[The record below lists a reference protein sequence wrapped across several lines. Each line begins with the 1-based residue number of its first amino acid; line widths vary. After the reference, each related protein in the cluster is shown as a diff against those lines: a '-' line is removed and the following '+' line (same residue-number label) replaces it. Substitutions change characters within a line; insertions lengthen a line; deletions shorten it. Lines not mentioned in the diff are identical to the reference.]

1 MLHWAGSNNSVL
13 LNYVFRA
20 GCEGYGNLIEG
31 DFSIVSPTYEALVCY
46 GNDGFG
52 KIHPLVLYKEAHL
65 ILFLSTIFRE
75 CLTLRSVL
83 GKEEVAFEVQ
93 CFSQHIIS
101 CL

>member
-31 DFSIVSPTYEALVCY
+31 DFSIVSSTYEALVCY